1 MQIMKQFATD
11 STSLDE
17 HLDQLI
23 EVLAELLEDYL
34 GPALSASHQ
43 RAEVTAG
50 ELRPSGD
57 RVTHVVVNPPKVTDL
72 LICQ

>member
-1 MQIMKQFATD
+1 MQIKRQFAADNTA
-11 STSLDE
+11 LQE

-23 EVLAELLEDYL
+23 EVLADLLEDYL

-57 RVTHVVVNPPKVTDL
+57 RVTHVVKVSEL
-72 LICQ
+72 QLCQ